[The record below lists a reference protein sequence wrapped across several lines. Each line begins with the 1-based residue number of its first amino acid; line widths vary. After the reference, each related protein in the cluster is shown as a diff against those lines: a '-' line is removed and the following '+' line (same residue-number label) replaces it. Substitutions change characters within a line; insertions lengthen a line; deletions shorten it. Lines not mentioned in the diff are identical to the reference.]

1 MQKKQISKNATGV
14 DTSELA
20 RNNDLANLKSDIDK
34 LFIDKLINASSSWT
48 NLKSQVDKL
57 RIKKLEI
64 VVIDL
69 STLSNVLK
77 TDVVKKAEY
86 NELVKKVNNSNITD
100 ASDLAKRQTIAQNS
114 MRLKKIFLMLIM
126 INILLPKNL
135 IHEHQVILQQD

>member
-1 MQKKQISKNATGV
+1 MQKKQISKNVTGV

-100 ASDLAKRQTIAQNS
+100 ASDLTKRQTIAQNS

-135 IHEHQVILQQD
+135 IH

>member
-1 MQKKQISKNATGV
+1 MQKKQISKNVTGV

-86 NELVKKVNNSNITD
+86 NEFVKKVNNSNITD

-114 MRLKKIFLMLIM
+114 MRLKKNCLMLIM

-135 IHEHQVILQQD
+135 IH

>member
-34 LFIDKLINASSSWT
+34 LFIDKLINASRSWT

-135 IHEHQVILQQD
+135 IH

>member
-1 MQKKQISKNATGV
+1 MQKKQISKNVTGV

-86 NELVKKVNNSNITD
+86 NEFVKKVNNSNITD

-114 MRLKKIFLMLIM
+114 MRLKK
-126 INILLPKNL
+126 NWCWSW
-135 IHEHQVILQQD
+135 

>member
-86 NELVKKVNNSNITD
+86 NEFVKKVNNSNITD

-135 IHEHQVILQQD
+135 IH

>member
-1 MQKKQISKNATGV
+1 MQKKQISKNVTGV

-114 MRLKKIFLMLIM
+114 MRLKKNCLMLIM

-135 IHEHQVILQQD
+135 IH

>member
-114 MRLKKIFLMLIM
+114 MRLKKFFLMLIM

-135 IHEHQVILQQD
+135 IH